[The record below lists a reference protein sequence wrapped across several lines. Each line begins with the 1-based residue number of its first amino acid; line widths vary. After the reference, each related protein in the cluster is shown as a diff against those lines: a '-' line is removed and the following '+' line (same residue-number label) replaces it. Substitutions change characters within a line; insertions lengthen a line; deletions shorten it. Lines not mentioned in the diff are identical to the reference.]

1 MQEYEVC
8 TIFRKAVKIERDALR
23 DLEVEL
29 DRKITLPN
37 GPGMM
42 RKVRQTGI
50 EARRSSLWL
59 QNRES
64 SR

>member
-8 TIFRKAVKIERDALR
+8 PIFRKAVKIERDALR

-42 RKVRQTGI
+42 RKVR
-50 EARRSSLWL
+50 
-59 QNRES
+59 
-64 SR
+64 